1 MPEHRWRSV
10 SPGRRSF
17 FRIITATI
25 IVVAFSLPSSS
36 LARAQSAASATWSVT
51 IVLPPKVVAGQQATL
66 AVFGADGSLAPG
78 VVVDLGKNQK
88 VTTDASGRALFT
100 APAAGGVVLARA
112 SGASAAALVD
122 PGAPP
127 PAAPALSV
135 APFLSVRDRFS
146 ICSSGFRA
154 EADANR
160 ILINGE
166 RALILAASPE
176 CVVALPGPKATPG
189 AVMITAQTASG
200 ELTAAS
206 TLVSLLFE
214 SPQPPPVVERK
225 SRLVVQVLGSEQPL
239 SIVVENQTPGVLRF
253 LRGDREEL
261 RTTGGAQN
269 SAEVEIQALRT
280 GDFSFHARL
289 LPVPDPITARRYLE
303 AAQPLA
309 GRDLRHRL
317 KKLANR
323 LARHPRDIP
332 KVRLEL
338 DGILSVT
345 IEGDLR
351 TLLGSARSAL

>member
-1 MPEHRWRSV
+1 MRSV
-10 SPGRRSF
+10 VPGRRSF
-17 FRIITATI
+17 SR
-25 IVVAFSLPSSS
+25 VAAALVLAAASSLLSGSSP
-36 LARAQSAASATWSVT
+36 LARAQSASSATWSVT

-66 AVFGADGSLAPG
+66 AVFGADGRLAPG
-78 VVVDLGKNQK
+78 VAVDLGKNQQ

-100 APAAGGVVLARA
+100 VPADGGVVLVRA
-112 SGASAAALVD
+112 SGAAAAALVD
-122 PGAPP
+122 PNAPS
-127 PAAPALSV
+127 PAQPALSV
-135 APFLSVRDRFS
+135 ASFLSVRDRFS

-154 EADANR
+154 EADANQ

-189 AVMITAQTASG
+189 PVHITAQTASG
-200 ELTAAS
+200 ELSAAS

-214 SPQPPPVVERK
+214 SPDPPPMVERK
-225 SRLVVQVLGSEQPL
+225 SRLAVQVLGSDQPL
-239 SIVVENQTPGVLRF
+239 SIVVENQTPGVLKF

-261 RTTGGAQN
+261 RTAGGSQN

-280 GDFSFHARL
+280 GDYSFHARL
-289 LPVPDPITARRYLE
+289 LPLPDPVTARRYLE

-309 GRDLRHRL
+309 GRDLHRRL
-317 KKLANR
+317 KNLANR

-332 KVRLEL
+332 KVRLDL
-338 DGILSVT
+338 DSILSVT

-351 TLLGSARSAL
+351 TLLDSARSAL